1 MDNRPDAIGE
11 ITEIALVGEDGEQML
26 FEHVLTFM
34 YENERYMALIPAEQ
48 SNEEE
53 AELVFMHIE
62 PDKINGD
69 KYAVVDNEV
78 LCEEL
83 FDVFC
88 ELVEEIENDKL
99 ENVSE
104 GEVMVND

>member
-1 MDNRPDAIGE
+1 MDNKNDTIGE

-53 AELVFMHIE
+53 AELVFMHVR
-62 PDKINGD
+62 PDKVKGD
-69 KYAVVDNEV
+69 SYAVVDNEV

-83 FDVFC
+83 FEVFC
-88 ELVEEIENDKL
+88 ELLDEIENDTI
-99 ENVSE
+99 ENATK
-104 GEVMVND
+104 GEISIND